1 MSKQM
6 NKQDVGYNNKQILE
20 TQTTLQMMFMA
31 QSGAQCKVLVLANN
45 NSNSSD
51 DSALLKLEL
60 IDRFDIKI
68 SFKMSQR

>member
-1 MSKQM
+1 MSNQM

-20 TQTTLQMMFMA
+20 TQKTLPMMFMA
-31 QSGAQCKVLVLANN
+31 QSGAQCKVLVQG
-45 NSNSSD
+45 SD

>member
-1 MSKQM
+1 MSNQM

-31 QSGAQCKVLVLANN
+31 QSGAQCNKKVLVQG
-45 NSNSSD
+45 SD
-51 DSALLKLEL
+51 DSVLLKLEL